1 MNSLELPSQQ
11 SSQNIHMVSST
22 DNGLVAVNAARLSPN
37 VWSIAKTQ
45 ETNLNYI
52 KKRK

>member
-22 DNGLVAVNAARLSPN
+22 DSGLVAASKPKRL
-37 VWSIAKTQ
+37 
-45 ETNLNYI
+45 EYC
-52 KKRK
+52 